1 MYHPWEK
8 TQPFSSFAGV
18 SQGENL
24 SPVHFSIYLND
35 LKKFILQSR
44 NNGIDL
50 TLINDEMTFFGDLV
64 LLYSDDAVILADTE
78 ENLQYSLV
86 NDLFHNY
93 NGSFKLI
100 WVKLKLLLSELE
112 KQTLINLHSVIVTL
126 KS

>member
-1 MYHPWEK
+1 
-8 TQPFSSFAGV
+8 
-18 SQGENL
+18 
-24 SPVHFSIYLND
+24 
-35 LKKFILQSR
+35 
-44 NNGIDL
+44 
-50 TLINDEMTFFGDLV
+50 MTFFGNLV